1 MKGNEALNDDHAHQ
15 VSVALQYLLSKRT
28 MVYVSAD
35 YQRANSGANAQ
46 VNGVL
51 DPNGAS
57 SSASQAVAR
66 VGVHTVF

>member
-1 MKGNEALNDDHAHQ
+1 
-15 VSVALQYLLSKRT
+15 

-35 YQRANSGANAQ
+35 YQRANNGANAQ

-57 SSASQAVAR
+57 SSASQTVAR
-66 VGVHTVF
+66 IGLHTVF

>member
-1 MKGNEALNDDHAHQ
+1 
-15 VSVALQYLLSKRT
+15 

-46 VNGVL
+46 INGVL

-57 SSASQAVAR
+57 GSASQAVAR
-66 VGVHTVF
+66 IGVHTMF